1 MGERYIHVWTPWSVH
16 TFTSIVTIWGGG
28 TLWAINWRWENGD
41 LLRPITLQPLVRSI
55 WQCNVV
61 QQESFNNIKQWLQEI
76 ERYASEHVSRL
87 LVGNKSDLT
96 TKKVVDYTVA
106 KVNNLTESC
115 LCSTN
120 MASHLRWRDWGSTPS
135 RASMCNILEEV
146 IHTYVPLSPSSVIL
160 SRPKSGDAVWLG
172 R

>member
-1 MGERYIHVWTPWSVH
+1 M
-16 TFTSIVTIWGGG
+16 
-28 TLWAINWRWENGD
+28 
-41 LLRPITLQPLVRSI
+41 
-55 WQCNVV
+55 

-120 MASHLRWRDWGSTPS
+120 VSWRCS
-135 RASMCNILEEV
+135 R
-146 IHTYVPLSPSSVIL
+146 
-160 SRPKSGDAVWLG
+160 
-172 R
+172 